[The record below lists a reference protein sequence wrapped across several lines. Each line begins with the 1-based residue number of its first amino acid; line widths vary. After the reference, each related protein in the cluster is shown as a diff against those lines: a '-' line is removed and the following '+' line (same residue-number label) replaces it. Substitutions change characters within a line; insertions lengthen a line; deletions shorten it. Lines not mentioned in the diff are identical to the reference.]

1 MCTPPSLRLLAPVLF
16 FTKWRLPLLMRVC
29 LEGMNLPDLTLPQ
42 TRDETLFPV
51 YIFLPKLKN
60 SKARSREET
69 DIPQQEKHQ
78 LSNVAPTALALT
90 QPLTNAQTPRE
101 KVKPPQRCNSNL

>member
-16 FTKWRLPLLMRVC
+16 FTKWRLP
-29 LEGMNLPDLTLPQ
+29 LPQ

-101 KVKPPQRCNSNL
+101 KVKPPQRCNTNL